1 MNNLEWYYH
10 IVQKYREGLT
20 RINTKFDEKI
30 KAKAGYKG
38 SAQYEKDIAAIEK
51 GRMGE
56 IAALRADCGSDFD
69 RCLASMSKNAKNR
82 PAVAPTE
89 EQLRLIQLL
98 KLKERVTRED
108 LEHVANSMQ
117 ECGLALSILE
127 EIAREKEILGFHA
140 GNKGVSDQFVTDAIR
155 SFANNARTILSL
167 DYCGDNGRQ
176 LDRCEGA
183 FGAMPTMRSIEK
195 FRVDVEPQGPM
206 DCAGRFGGV
215 PETAY
220 KAFVEAVSD

>member
-98 KLKERVTRED
+98 KLKKGSHGRTWNTLRTLCRSVGWPCLSWRKSPVKRRFWASMLATRAF
-108 LEHVANSMQ
+108 L
-117 ECGLALSILE
+117 I
-127 EIAREKEILGFHA
+127 
-140 GNKGVSDQFVTDAIR
+140 
-155 SFANNARTILSL
+155 SL
-167 DYCGDNGRQ
+167 
-176 LDRCEGA
+176 
-183 FGAMPTMRSIEK
+183 
-195 FRVDVEPQGPM
+195 
-206 DCAGRFGGV
+206 
-215 PETAY
+215 
-220 KAFVEAVSD
+220 